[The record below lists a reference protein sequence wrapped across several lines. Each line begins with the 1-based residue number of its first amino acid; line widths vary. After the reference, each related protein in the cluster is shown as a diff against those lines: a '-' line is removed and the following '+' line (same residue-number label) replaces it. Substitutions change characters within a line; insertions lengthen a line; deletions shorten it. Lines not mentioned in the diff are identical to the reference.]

1 MPTAKR
7 LALAIV
13 FLLFLSG
20 QVYPEEEKGRKGTG
34 SSVFP
39 VTEEVPAKG
48 TGEAAI
54 NDDVFKA
61 AASGDLKTLES
72 KISKDPSLVRIRDKN
87 GANPL
92 HYAAC
97 NGQVQAVGFLLSRG
111 ADAKAADFR
120 DLMPLGYEN
129 EQSLRISST
138 FTAIGANTKRSTES
152 GLTPLHF
159 AALAGHNKSIVLRF
173 EVPVDNKPT
182 KMDMTLTG
190 KESKP
195 EGKEYKKIAEM
206 LVSKGADVNALTYG
220 NRFGPLHV
228 AAFYGNTEMV
238 EYLISEG
245 ADVNTPVAHGET
257 ALHFAAQ
264 NGHLETVKI
273 LLTKGA
279 KTDVR
284 DRWDGQTPLHL
295 AVLFNRKEVVTLL
308 ISHGVDVNAKDSYG
322 KTALH
327 TAELL
332 KHSEMAEL
340 LKKYGATK

>member
-1 MPTAKR
+1 MKTFIRSKISR
-7 LALAIV
+7 
-13 FLLFLSG
+13 LFLTALSMLSVVATT
-20 QVYPEEEKGRKGTG
+20 QVAVTGGT
-34 SSVFP
+34 
-39 VTEEVPAKG
+39 TL
-48 TGEAAI
+48 
-54 NDDVFKA
+54 NNDVFNA
-61 AASGDLKTLES
+61 SASGDLKTLES
-72 KISKDPSLVRIRDKN
+72 ELTKDPSLVRIRDKD
-87 GANPL
+87 GAYPL
-92 HYAAC
+92 HYSAR

-111 ADAKAADFR
+111 ADAKVADYR
-120 DLMPLGYEN
+120 DLMQFGYKN

-138 FTAIGANTKRSTES
+138 FTTIGGNTKRSIKN

-159 AALAGHNKSIVLRF
+159 AALAGRGKSIVLHF
-173 EVPVDNKPT
+173 EMPVGNKPS
-182 KMDMTLTG
+182 KMDITLTG

-195 EGKEYKKIAEM
+195 EIKEYKKTVEM

-238 EYLISEG
+238 EYLISKG
-245 ADVNTPVAHGET
+245 ANINTPVAHGET
-257 ALHFAAQ
+257 ALHFASQ

-273 LLTKGA
+273 LLNKGA
-279 KTDVR
+279 KKDVKA
-284 DRWDGQTPLHL
+284 RWDGHTALHL
-295 AVLFNRKEVVTLL
+295 AALFNRKEVVKLL
-308 ISHGVDVNAKDSYG
+308 ISHGADVNAKDSYG